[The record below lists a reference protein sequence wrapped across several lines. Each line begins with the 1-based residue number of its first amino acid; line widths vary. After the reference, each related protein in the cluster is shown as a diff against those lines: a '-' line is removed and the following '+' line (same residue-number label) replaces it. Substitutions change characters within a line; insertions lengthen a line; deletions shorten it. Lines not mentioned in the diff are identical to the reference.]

1 MRANKNPRG
10 IRNSYGRK
18 NNYCYCTSSLNYKKA
33 GKIIF
38 LDQGKVTGE
47 GTHAEL
53 MQNHEK
59 YHQFVTTQNLTE

>member
-1 MRANKNPRG
+1 ME
-10 IRNSYGRK
+10 GR
-18 NNYCYCTSSLNYKKA
+18 TTIVIAHRLNYKKA

>member
-1 MRANKNPRG
+1 ME
-10 IRNSYGRK
+10 GR
-18 NNYCYCTSSLNYKKA
+18 TTIVIAHRLSTIKKA

>member
-1 MRANKNPRG
+1 ME
-10 IRNSYGRK
+10 GR
-18 NNYCYCTSSLNYKKA
+18 TTIVIASSLNYKKA